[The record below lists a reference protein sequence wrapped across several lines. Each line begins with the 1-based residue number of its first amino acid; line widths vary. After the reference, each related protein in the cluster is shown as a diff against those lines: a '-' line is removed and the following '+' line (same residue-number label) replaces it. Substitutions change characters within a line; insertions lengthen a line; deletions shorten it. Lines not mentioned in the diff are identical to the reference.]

1 MRNFNRRNKRVAG
14 PGFHVNV
21 KIDQFAISAMRGRH
35 GGISRQSAYLPSSG
49 DAEIYDIKEQELLV
63 SKRKSAMYH
72 DGFSH
77 VFSAINGYHVPDS
90 KMDKQAVKDYILKE
104 VAFMGIA
111 TTEQKSD
118 DSQAISQGLVSQVGG
133 VTTILNNG
141 NATIHPTDKVM
152 LDINLE
158 PNRASITR
166 DKGIP
171 RDKIRFSV
179 RPADDDED
187 LIKRAAA
194 MCSRAPYSKEDLKRK
209 RTALKQKETD
219 LQAKRKKSKDAPTDQ
234 ALKDEYDEAKR
245 RFIEEKNKLAQAEA
259 GEKTCNLKSP
269 KQLKEFMMNYRHL
282 NSLVIG
288 KAMSFAK
295 PGDRFEIMLQ
305 PRHSL

>member
-111 TTEQKSD
+111 TKRT
-118 DSQAISQGLVSQVGG
+118 
-133 VTTILNNG
+133 
-141 NATIHPTDKVM
+141 
-152 LDINLE
+152 
-158 PNRASITR
+158 AS
-166 DKGIP
+166 
-171 RDKIRFSV
+171 RFS
-179 RPADDDED
+179 DED
-187 LIKRAAA
+187 LIRAQ
-194 MCSRAPYSKEDLKRK
+194 C
-209 RTALKQKETD
+209 
-219 LQAKRKKSKDAPTDQ
+219 
-234 ALKDEYDEAKR
+234 
-245 RFIEEKNKLAQAEA
+245 EA
-259 GEKTCNLKSP
+259 GNLFV
-269 KQLKEFMMNYRHL
+269 KE
-282 NSLVIG
+282 
-288 KAMSFAK
+288 A
-295 PGDRFEIMLQ
+295 P
-305 PRHSL
+305 